1 MSHGKHPA
9 LAMCEFVK
17 TYEQEGDGM
26 EPATQD
32 IIVRQCDEGGGP
44 YWVIETDRW
53 SFDFLDD
60 LIDLLK
66 GAGVQS
72 KGAAELVEFGFVP
85 PPSPDATVSVVSR

>member
-32 IIVRQCDEGGGP
+32 IIVRQC
-44 YWVIETDRW
+44 
-53 SFDFLDD
+53 
-60 LIDLLK
+60 
-66 GAGVQS
+66 
-72 KGAAELVEFGFVP
+72 P